1 MLFVRAQIFLLCM
14 AGAAMGIGAASAG
27 DLTVDVFSRSQVT
40 ATASVKSDDSVLT
53 KNPSTGRWTFDLK
66 AAPIISVPIEVDVE
80 QPPAGF
86 QSVPMNFAL
95 PYFADRSR
103 PYPLATAVVND
114 KTNDQEG
121 VGPFLKEMGQSQSS
135 FRNSYL
141 LFQRA
146 RLLWK
151 ARSEQMETR
160 GENADDVGIA
170 YWLLYAAGDLAKNY
184 FYQPDDKV
192 WQAADW
198 MTVLPNEPRLYSRVP
213 RTTVDALLVQLR
225 RIDTAFYEMT
235 INRLEQDRQTKR
247 DLTCSRFGRLDT
259 DFSEFTD
266 AERERIDASGKLALK
281 VKENVT
287 WCAAQ
292 QVMGG
297 AQSLTDEQKAGLR
310 ATAGA
315 ARDVLAAVP
324 EESLSGRNAKLVQQN
339 LQVIESAIGVS
350 Q

>member
-1 MLFVRAQIFLLCM
+1 MLFVGAQRFLLGM
-14 AGAAMGIGAASAG
+14 AGALLGIGAASAG
-27 DLTVDVFSRSQVT
+27 DLTVEVYSLSQVT

-53 KNPSTGRWTFDLK
+53 RNASTGKWTFDLK
-66 AAPIISVPIEVDVE
+66 TAPIISVPVEVDID

-86 QSVPMNFAL
+86 QSVPMNFVL

-114 KTNDQEG
+114 KTNDLEG

-151 ARSEQMETR
+151 ARSEQMQTR
-160 GENADDVGIA
+160 GENADDVGVA

-198 MTVLPNEPRLYSRVP
+198 ITGLPNEPKLYTRVP
-213 RTTVDALLVQLR
+213 RATVDALLEQLR
-225 RIDTAFYEMT
+225 RIDTAFYEMA
-235 INRLEQDRQTKR
+235 ISRLEQDRQTKR

-259 DFSEFTD
+259 DFSELTVP
-266 AERERIDASGKLALK
+266 EKERIDASGKLALK

-292 QVMGG
+292 LVMGG
-297 AQSLTDEQKAGLR
+297 AQTLTDEQKAGLK
-310 ATAGA
+310 ATVGA
-315 ARDVLAAVP
+315 ARDVLASVP
-324 EESLSGRNAKLVQQN
+324 EESLSGRNAKFVQQN
-339 LQVIESAIGVS
+339 LQIIESAIGV
-350 Q
+350 QQ

>member
-1 MLFVRAQIFLLCM
+1 MLFMGAQRFLLGM
-14 AGAAMGIGAASAG
+14 AGAAMGIGTASAG
-27 DLTVDVFSRSQVT
+27 DLTVDVYSRSQVA

-53 KNPSTGRWTFDLK
+53 KNASTGKWTFDLK
-66 AAPIISVPIEVDVE
+66 SAPVISVPIEVDID

-114 KTNDQEG
+114 KTNDLEG

-151 ARSEQMETR
+151 ARSEQMQTR
-160 GENADDVGIA
+160 RENADDVGVA

-192 WQAADW
+192 LQAADW
-198 MTVLPNEPRLYSRVP
+198 ITGLPNEPKLYTRVP
-213 RTTVDALLVQLR
+213 RTTVDALLEQLR
-225 RIDTAFYEMT
+225 RIDTAFYEMA
-235 INRLEQDRQTKR
+235 ISRLEQDRQTKR
-247 DLTCSRFGRLDT
+247 DLTCSRFERLDT
-259 DFSEFTD
+259 DFSELTVP
-266 AERERIDASGKLALK
+266 EKERIDASGKLALK

-297 AQSLTDEQKAGLR
+297 AQSLTDEQKAGLK
-310 ATAGA
+310 ATVGA
-315 ARDVLAAVP
+315 ARDVLASVP
-324 EESLSGRNAKLVQQN
+324 EQSLSGRNAKFVQQN
-339 LQVIESAIGVS
+339 LQIIESAIGVS